1 MKKTAKRKAPLPR
14 TMHRPS
20 RSKSR
25 RGAAQSNDQAS
36 SWSELLP
43 RLGRGLGLSAAVSLV
58 GGGILLLAAAAI
70 LIALEDPGAGIIG
83 AGAAVLLLTALIGGF
98 VTARE
103 AASRTL
109 LCGVCSAGVLLL
121 LTWMAS
127 FCIADEAATLST
139 GIALALRAAVVL
151 FSVLG
156 ASLGRNFPK

>member
-1 MKKTAKRKAPLPR
+1 MKKTAKPKATPPR

-20 RSKSR
+20 RSKGR
-25 RGAAQSNDQAS
+25 RGATQPNEQAS
-36 SWSELLP
+36 TWSELLP

-70 LIALEDPGAGIIG
+70 LTALEDPGAGIAG

-109 LCGVCSAGVLLL
+109 LCGVCSAGLLLL
-121 LTWMAS
+121 LTWIAS
-127 FCIADEAATLST
+127 FCIADEAAMLSS
-139 GIALALRAAVVL
+139 GVSLALRAAVVL

-156 ASLGRNFPK
+156 ASLGRNFPR

>member
-1 MKKTAKRKAPLPR
+1 MKKTAKRKATPPR

-20 RSKSR
+20 RSKGR
-25 RGAAQSNDQAS
+25 RGATQPNEQAS
-36 SWSELLP
+36 TWSELLP

-70 LIALEDPGAGIIG
+70 LTALEDPGAGIAG

-109 LCGVCSAGVLLL
+109 LCGVCSAGLLLL
-121 LTWMAS
+121 LTWIAS
-127 FCIADEAATLST
+127 FCIADEAAMLSS
-139 GIALALRAAVVL
+139 GVSLALRAAVVL

-156 ASLGRNFPK
+156 ASLRRNFPR